1 MHETRELEYI
11 TSVSETIRKPPLA
24 EAQTAL
30 GKQKNTFCGTR
41 VSVPLSNF
49 YESLLP
55 TQNFTE
61 IGQSAAEVW
70 QKTMFKMAAVRH
82 RESYKFSLVIWL
94 SSSSKFVVVYRI
106 SSKSDDFLLR

>member
-70 QKTMFKMAAVRH
+70 QKQCLKWRPSAIVNLTNFHWSYGCH
-82 RESYKFSLVIWL
+82 RVPN
-94 SSSSKFVVVYRI
+94 
-106 SSKSDDFLLR
+106 LLLCTEFHRNRMIFC

>member
-70 QKTMFKMAAVRH
+70 QKQCLKWRPSAIV
-82 RESYKFSLVIWL
+82 
-94 SSSSKFVVVYRI
+94 
-106 SSKSDDFLLR
+106 